1 MARPHIVRAVSWSTP
16 RRPGQAHGKIGG
28 GDCTLLRLMIAKLL
42 NIACLQRG
50 KIKLA
55 FRVLRLWILV
65 DAPPPTYACS
75 VDFFAVEAG
84 Q

>member
-1 MARPHIVRAVSWSTP
+1 
-16 RRPGQAHGKIGG
+16 
-28 GDCTLLRLMIAKLL
+28 MIAKLL